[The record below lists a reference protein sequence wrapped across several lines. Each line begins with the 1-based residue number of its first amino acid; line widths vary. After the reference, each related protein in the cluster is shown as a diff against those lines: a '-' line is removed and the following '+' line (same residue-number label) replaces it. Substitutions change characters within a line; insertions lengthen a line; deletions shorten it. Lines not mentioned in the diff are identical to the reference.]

1 MFKAD
6 RLPRPIRQE
15 EHLGCGQFGA
25 IAQDDALRA
34 IGDVEGDVIAAL
46 PVEYCWRRADHHAR
60 RTEGVEIVGPQRH
73 ALEPLAGL
81 RAGADDLDPLV
92 VAQYHQT
99 TAIAASG
106 GLEQPSAVER
116 QRIGTATGE
125 QVKAQAARIHRQ
137 HRPRD
142 ATASSIGHGEVAVTR
157 FVVLRMAPQHIRRGQ
172 QHLAEQFV
180 AHPGAGEGQLPG
192 QRPGAAAHELG
203 GRCPSQPGLAVEFDP
218 VRAGQQGVGRRQQG
232 VGSRRQAGHAA
243 TDADLLADQRVDGA
257 AFGGHRRDALNPG
270 HNGVDRIVGQSRQVE
285 AALLVETHQRVVARI
300 GGATAA
306 GNETGAE
313 QFAAAGKIQRRSGR
327 HPYGAATQVDPGIHY
342 PPLVEAT
349 ADAGQGDFLPGI
361 APDLAVYRAAVGQ
374 GQAGAADRG
383 QAARQQLDL
392 VGVLADFQIAQR
404 SAHDAALNDA
414 RRPQRQA
421 TEDRQGLLWRRR
433 VAALDTQAARR
444 VERRSGAIGLVAVAG
459 ENPRARPGA
468 RIELRSADEQI
479 AATEHLG
486 VDALYGR
493 RVPRQQTYVARAGQL
508 DPVEATP
515 VNRLRPATGVA
526 ETATRAEDQAVAD
539 IQHLRAG
546 FEERLARLPG
556 NLEQAGRQRL
566 GFVVLRRFVDECSR
580 QQQGRCRQPD
590 PAIAGGAFAKP
601 QCPAVEAQTLRQ
613 GQLQIAGETQQ
624 AVAEQGQVTEPAIL
638 YLARRQAAM
647 AIGIVSPFPGG
658 FALLADD
665 QLARAQH
672 LVGRQAGQVVR
683 RGQRQRQAAGG
694 GTFPAGE
701 GAQVAIQVQAIGRR
715 QGDTAAGAADPGLA
729 DSGHVQKRLGAG
741 GIQQASRAQVDEQ
754 FGGIGLAAGMFDRA
768 ADDDAAT
775 IGQLAVAPPLEVQRG
790 RSACGDIEH
799 TLLANADGALVADAL
814 DLVAHRIGQRH
825 AAQFDRAAPGVQATI
840 DVQLADAA
848 QLDALAGID
857 LQQAATTDVEDAVGH
872 LPGTTLAAAGL
883 QEQAG
888 AGTLAQFAV
897 GRPLLV

>member
-1 MFKAD
+1 
-6 RLPRPIRQE
+6 
-15 EHLGCGQFGA
+15 
-25 IAQDDALRA
+25 
-34 IGDVEGDVIAAL
+34 
-46 PVEYCWRRADHHAR
+46 
-60 RTEGVEIVGPQRH
+60 
-73 ALEPLAGL
+73 
-81 RAGADDLDPLV
+81 
-92 VAQYHQT
+92 
-99 TAIAASG
+99 
-106 GLEQPSAVER
+106 
-116 QRIGTATGE
+116 
-125 QVKAQAARIHRQ
+125 
-137 HRPRD
+137 
-142 ATASSIGHGEVAVTR
+142 
-157 FVVLRMAPQHIRRGQ
+157 MAPQHIRRGQ

-243 TDADLLADQRVDGA
+243 ADADLLADQRVDGA
-257 AFGGHRRDALNPG
+257 AFGGHRRDALNAG
-270 HNGVDRIVGQSRQVE
+270 HDGVDRIVGQSRQVE

-300 GGATAA
+300 GGAAAA
-306 GNETGAE
+306 GDETGAE

-327 HPYGAATQVDPGIHY
+327 HPHGAATQVDPGIHY
-342 PPLVEAT
+342 PPIVEAT

-383 QAARQQLDL
+383 QAAGQQLDP

-444 VERRSGAIGLVAVAG
+444 VERRSGAIGLVAIAG
-459 ENPRARPGA
+459 ENPRARAGA
-468 RIELRSADEQI
+468 RIELRRADEQI
-479 AATEHLG
+479 AAAEHLG
-486 VDALYGR
+486 VNVTDRR
-493 RVPRQQTYVARAGQL
+493 RVPRQQTHVARAGQL

-526 ETATRAEDQAVAD
+526 ETATRAEDHAVAN

-546 FEERLARLPG
+546 FEECLAGLPG
-556 NLEQAGRQRL
+556 NLEQAGRQRP
-566 GFVVLRRFVDECSR
+566 GFVVFRNSVVDERSR

-590 PAIAGGAFAKP
+590 PAIAGGTFAKP
-601 QCPAVEAQTLRQ
+601 QCPAVEAQTLRL
-613 GQLQIAGETQQ
+613 GQLQIASETQQ

-665 QLARAQH
+665 QLALAQY
-672 LVGRQAGQVVR
+672 LVGRQTGQVVR

-701 GAQVAIQVQAIGRR
+701 GAQVTIQVQAVGRR

-729 DSGHVQKRLGAG
+729 DSRHVQKRLGAG

-754 FGGIGLAAGMFDRA
+754 FGGIGLAAGMVNCA

-775 IGQLAVAPPLEVQRG
+775 IGHLAVAPPLEVQRG
-790 RSACGDIEH
+790 RGACGDIEN

-848 QLDALAGID
+848 QFDALAGIN
-857 LQQAATTDVEDAVGH
+857 LQQTATTYVEDAIGH
-872 LPGTTLAAAGL
+872 LPGTALAAAGL

-888 AGTLAQFAV
+888 AGALPQFAV
-897 GRPLLV
+897 DRQLLVQRRQPGLQREQRVGAAGGGVAETVQRTLHLHLCAFRHFQSLLADHLVTGEALVEEPGGQRQGAVLRRRTDTHPQRLDAQGAGAGDAMACQFTAQLQAAVACRRAGVGRQRQVAAFAAHLFAIGEQRGSGRHVDPAAIAQR